1 MDIETFLKDLP
12 PAEDAPK
19 YSLKSVDSIEEDVR
33 KALLKLL
40 ERSSKSSG
48 QLRTLLLEKE
58 FPVQLVDQMIDRFI
72 EVGLID
78 DLSLAKDF
86 TEVAVTRKSK
96 AKSVIARELRAKHFP
111 QEAIDAAISEID
123 SDSELEAAKK
133 LAETRFRQLLKLE
146 PEVRTRRLS
155 SYLMRKGYSSSVVWA
170 AVRHASGEVSR

>member
-1 MDIETFLKDLP
+1 MDIETFLKDLA

-58 FPVQLVDQMIDRFI
+58 FPVQLVDQMIERFI

-78 DLSLAKDF
+78 DLALAKDF
-86 TEVAVTRKSK
+86 TEVAVARKSK

-111 QEAIDAAISEID
+111 QEAIDAAIAEID
-123 SDSELEAAKK
+123 SESELEAAKK

-170 AVRHASGEVSR
+170 AVRHASGEVDR

>member
-1 MDIETFLKDLP
+1 LDIETFLKELP
-12 PAEDAPK
+12 SAEDAPK

-58 FPVQLVDQMIDRFI
+58 FPVQIVDQMIDRFI

-78 DLSLAKDF
+78 DLALAKDS

-170 AVRHASGEVSR
+170 AVRHASGEVAR

>member
-123 SDSELEAAKK
+123 SESELEAAKK

>member
-1 MDIETFLKDLP
+1 MDIETFLKELP

-58 FPVQLVDQMIDRFI
+58 FPVQIVDQMIERFI

-78 DLSLAKDF
+78 DLALAKDF
-86 TEVAVTRKSK
+86 TEIAVTRKSK

-123 SDSELEAAKK
+123 SESELDAAKK
-133 LAETRFRQLLKLE
+133 LAETSFRQLLKLE

-170 AVRHASGEVSR
+170 AVRHASGEVAR

>member
-1 MDIETFLKDLP
+1 MDIETFLKELP
-12 PAEDAPK
+12 SAEDAPK

-58 FPVQLVDQMIDRFI
+58 FPVQVVDQMIDRFI

-78 DLSLAKDF
+78 DLALAKDF

-170 AVRHASGEVSR
+170 AVRHASGEVAR

>member
-1 MDIETFLKDLP
+1 MDVETFLKDLP

-78 DLSLAKDF
+78 DLALAKDF
-86 TEVAVTRKSK
+86 TETAITRKSK

-123 SDSELEAAKK
+123 SESEIEAAKK
-133 LAETRFRQLLKLE
+133 LAESRYRQLLKLE

-170 AVRHASGEVSR
+170 AVRYASGEVTR

>member
-123 SDSELEAAKK
+123 SESELEAAKK
-133 LAETRFRQLLKLE
+133 LAETRFRQLLKFE

>member
-170 AVRHASGEVSR
+170 AVRHASGEVAR

>member
-133 LAETRFRQLLKLE
+133 LADTRFRQLLKLE

>member
-1 MDIETFLKDLP
+1 LDIETFLKELP

-33 KALLKLL
+33 KALLRLL

-58 FPVQLVDQMIDRFI
+58 FPVQIVDQMIERFI

-78 DLSLAKDF
+78 DLALAKDF

-170 AVRHASGEVSR
+170 AVRHASGEVAR

>member
-1 MDIETFLKDLP
+1 MDVETFLKDLP

-133 LAETRFRQLLKLE
+133 LAETRFRQLMKLE

>member
-1 MDIETFLKDLP
+1 LDIETFLKELP

-58 FPVQLVDQMIDRFI
+58 FPVQIVDQMIERFI

-78 DLSLAKDF
+78 DLALAKDF
-86 TEVAVTRKSK
+86 TEIAVTRKSK

-123 SDSELEAAKK
+123 SESELDAAKK
-133 LAETRFRQLLKLE
+133 LAETSFRQLLKLE

-170 AVRHASGEVSR
+170 AVRHASGEVAR

>member
-1 MDIETFLKDLP
+1 MDVETFLKDLP

-58 FPVQLVDQMIDRFI
+58 FPVQIVDQMIDRFI

-78 DLSLAKDF
+78 DLTLAKDF

-123 SDSELEAAKK
+123 SESELEAAKK

-170 AVRHASGEVSR
+170 AVRHASGEVAR

>member
-1 MDIETFLKDLP
+1 MEIDAFLKDL
-12 PAEDAPK
+12 EVTEEK
-19 YSLKSVDSIEEDVR
+19 SSYSLKSVDSLEEDVR
-33 KALLKLL
+33 QALLKLI

-48 QLRTLLLEKE
+48 QLRTSLLEKE
-58 FPVQLVDQMIDRFI
+58 FPVQLVDQMIERFI

-78 DLSLAKDF
+78 DFGLAKDF
-86 TEVAVTRKSK
+86 AELAVSRKAK

-111 QEAIDAAISEID
+111 QDAIDAAISEID

-133 LAETRFRQLLKLE
+133 LAESRYRQLLKLE

-155 SYLMRKGYSSSVVWA
+155 SFLTRKGYTSNVVWA

>member
-1 MDIETFLKDLP
+1 LDVETFLKDLP

-33 KALLKLL
+33 KALLKLI

-78 DLSLAKDF
+78 DLALAKDL
-86 TEVAVTRKSK
+86 TETAITRKSK

-123 SDSELEAAKK
+123 SESELEAAKK
-133 LAETRFRQLLKLE
+133 LAESRYRQLLKLE

-170 AVRHASGEVSR
+170 AVRHASGEVTR

>member
-19 YSLKSVDSIEEDVR
+19 YSLKSVDSLEEDVR

-123 SDSELEAAKK
+123 SESELEAAKK

>member
-1 MDIETFLKDLP
+1 MDIESFLKDLG
-12 PAEDAPK
+12 PAEGAPK
-19 YSLKSVDSIEEDVR
+19 YTLKSVDSIEEDVR
-33 KALLKLL
+33 QALLKLI

-48 QLRTLLLEKE
+48 QLRTALLEKE

-78 DLSLAKDF
+78 DMALAKDL

-96 AKSVIARELRAKHFP
+96 AKSVIARELRAKNFP

-123 SDSELEAAKK
+123 TEAELEVAKK
-133 LAETRFRQLLKLE
+133 LAESRYRQLLKLE

-155 SYLMRKGYSSSVVWA
+155 SYLMRKGYSSSVVWT
-170 AVRHASGEVSR
+170 AVRHASGEVTR

>member
-1 MDIETFLKDLP
+1 LDVETFLKDLP

-133 LAETRFRQLLKLE
+133 LAETRFRQLMKLE

>member
-1 MDIETFLKDLP
+1 MDIESVLKDLG

-33 KALLKLL
+33 QALLKLIA
-40 ERSSKSSG
+40 RSSKSSG

-78 DLSLAKDF
+78 DLALAKDF
-86 TEVAVTRKSK
+86 TEVAVSRKSK
-96 AKSVIARELRAKHFP
+96 AKSVIARELRAKNFP

-123 SDSELEAAKK
+123 SEAELEVAKK
-133 LAETRFRQLLKLE
+133 LAESRYRQLQKLE

-170 AVRHASGEVSR
+170 AVRHASGEVAY